1 MATATIEECFE
12 ISATKKRELSNTS
25 IEDDNAKKLKEG
37 SLNSTLD
44 TNDKSEEV
52 FTNDSGS
59 EEHEKSLFDTV
70 KEMQRQILTLIN
82 TTNEVKER
90 QIKGES
96 HLNELTKSLKHFS
109 EKIDDYEKERK
120 EKDEIIK
127 TMQGRIDTLSGKIDS
142 LTMHLDNQ
150 CQYSR
155 RNCLLIH
162 GLKESNSENTDNL
175 AIKNLNEHIGTSLTS
190 ADIDRSHRLGKKK
203 EPGTKPRPIIVKFL
217 RYNDRS
223 KVFKNK
229 KRLKGT
235 RISITES
242 LTGTRMRFLTET
254 RDEYGFQDVWTVD
267 GRILYKDA
275 KGCVSVYY
283 G

>member
-1 MATATIEECFE
+1 MATPTIDEYFE
-12 ISATKKRELSNTS
+12 KSTTKKRELSNTS
-25 IEDDNAKKLKEG
+25 IEGDNAKKLKEG

-44 TNDKSEEV
+44 TSEKSEEV
-52 FTNDSGS
+52 FPKDAGL
-59 EEHEKSLFDTV
+59 EEGEKSLFDTV
-70 KEMQRQILTLIN
+70 KDIQRQILTIIN

-96 HLNELTKSLKHFS
+96 HLNELTTSLKNFS
-109 EKIDDYEKERK
+109 AKIDDYEKERK
-120 EKDEIIK
+120 EKDQIIK

-142 LTMHLDNQ
+142 LTLQLDDQ

-162 GLKESNSENTDNL
+162 GLKESNGENTDNI
-175 AIKNLNEHIGTSLTS
+175 AIKNLNEHIGTNLTS

-203 EPGTKPRPIIVKFL
+203 EPGSKPRPIIVKFL
-217 RYNDRS
+217 RYNDRR
-223 KVFKNK
+223 KVFTNK
-229 KRLKGT
+229 KKLKGT

-242 LTGTRMRFLTET
+242 LTVTRMKYLTEA
-254 RDEYGFQDVWTVD
+254 RDEHGFANVWTVD

-275 KGCVSVYY
+275 TGNVDVYF

>member
-1 MATATIEECFE
+1 
-12 ISATKKRELSNTS
+12 
-25 IEDDNAKKLKEG
+25 
-37 SLNSTLD
+37 
-44 TNDKSEEV
+44 
-52 FTNDSGS
+52 
-59 EEHEKSLFDTV
+59 
-70 KEMQRQILTLIN
+70 MQRQILTLIN
-82 TTNEVKER
+82 TTNKVKER

-96 HLNELTKSLKHFS
+96 HLNELTKTLKHFS
-109 EKIDDYEKERK
+109 EKIDDYEKERKERK

-155 RNCLLIH
+155 HNSLLIH
-162 GLKESNSENTDNL
+162 GLKESISGNTDDL

-203 EPGTKPRPIIVKFL
+203 ESGTKPRPITVKFL
-217 RYNDRS
+217 RYNDRR

-242 LTGTRMRFLTET
+242 LTETRMRFLTEA
-254 RDEYGFQDVWTVD
+254 RDKHGFQNIWTVD
-267 GRILYKDA
+267 GHILYKDA
-275 KGCVSVYY
+275 KGCVSLYY